1 MENLNVFELN
11 VVNLDNSLSVNP
23 SGTIPQKEVIQKE
36 PVPWL
41 WDDGGEMLWDND
53 ARILISK

>member
-1 MENLNVFELN
+1 MEKLNVSYLN
-11 VVNLDNSLSVNP
+11 VVNLDNSLSVN
-23 SGTIPQKEVIQKE
+23 SSELIRKKETTQKE

-53 ARILISK
+53 VRILISR

>member
-1 MENLNVFELN
+1 MEKLNVSDLN
-11 VVNLDNSLSVNP
+11 VVNLDNSLNINSSEFVRKKK
-23 SGTIPQKEVIQKE
+23 STQKE

-53 ARILISK
+53 TRILISK

>member
-1 MENLNVFELN
+1 MEKLNVSDLN

-23 SGTIPQKEVIQKE
+23 SELIRKKEATQKES
-36 PVPWL
+36 VPWL

-53 ARILISK
+53 ARILISR

>member
-1 MENLNVFELN
+1 MGKLNVSDLN

-23 SGTIPQKEVIQKE
+23 SELIRKKEATPKE

-53 ARILISK
+53 SRILISR

>member
-1 MENLNVFELN
+1 MKKLNVSNLN
-11 VVNLDNSLSVNP
+11 VVNLDNNLNVNH
-23 SGTIPQKEVIQKE
+23 SEVIRKKETTNKE
-36 PVPWL
+36 PIPWL

>member
-1 MENLNVFELN
+1 MKKLNISTLN
-11 VVNLDNSLSVNP
+11 VVNLDESLRVNP
-23 SGTIPQKEVIQKE
+23 SELIRKKKATQKE

-53 ARILISK
+53 VRILISR

>member
-1 MENLNVFELN
+1 MKKLNVFNLNVI
-11 VVNLDNSLSVNP
+11 NLDNSLNVNP
-23 SGTIPQKEVIQKE
+23 SELVRKKEATQKE

-53 ARILISK
+53 ERILISR

>member
-1 MENLNVFELN
+1 MENLNVSNLN

-23 SGTIPQKEVIQKE
+23 SEFIRKKEATPKE

-41 WDDGGEMLWDND
+41 WDDGSEMLWDND
-53 ARILISK
+53 VRILISR